1 MMKSDQASVSAARQS
16 GGGAKAHCRKKT
28 AEEIQRAIGQLQGGQ
43 NKVSISAVA
52 KVAGVTPALIHNTY
66 PDLAE
71 QIRSIVGKTTRA
83 QRDAKHEALA
93 QEREINRRL
102 RSEITGLK
110 VDLAKLAS
118 INQTLLN
125 EIALVKGMASGKVV
139 SLLQSRPVAG

>member
-1 MMKSDQASVSAARQS
+1 MKSDQASVSAARQS
-16 GGGAKAHCRKKT
+16 GGGAKAHCRKNT